1 MKKLTLVVLA
11 LLAGA
16 LTASSAFAWGHR
28 SHVVVGFNFGFP
40 GYYPYYPAPYY
51 YYPSPV
57 YYPAPVVVQQQPQVY
72 VEQPAAPAAAAPAQ
86 SQNYWHYCAGSRTYY
101 PYVKECPGGWQR
113 VSPTPQG

>member
-16 LTASSAFAWGHR
+16 LTASSAFAWGR
-28 SHVVVGFNFGFP
+28 GPHVVLGFNFGFP
-40 GYYPYYPAPYY
+40 AYYPAPYY
-51 YYPSPV
+51 YGYPAPV

-86 SQNYWHYCAGSRTYY
+86 SQSYWYYCADSMTYY
-101 PYVKECPGGWQR
+101 PYVKECSGGWQR